1 MILKNIQ
8 QVKIGHA
15 VNAISYLIGIIAFVG
30 IYEHIHGAY
39 SAFFISMFLASIYFE
54 YKKNYYIPTRKGF
67 AKKIPIRQ
75 FTVLRVL
82 TAFVNLSGMRMED
95 TEKVQNEEIV
105 YPGSMY
111 Q

>member
-1 MILKNIQ
+1 MIS
-8 QVKIGHA
+8 
-15 VNAISYLIGIIAFVG
+15 VNAGICMHPITDSRT
-30 IYEHIHGAY
+30 ESLKTKAY
-39 SAFFISMFLASIYFE
+39 VKV
-54 YKKNYYIPTRKGF
+54 KKNYYIPTRKGF